1 LEPIERLKDIK
12 KKLVDESTSDEVL
25 VRNFLQW
32 FDAKRR
38 GVWVV
43 SHIRKALESVGL
55 KTEPDFESAYI
66 DSSISFKL
74 KNTDDDSNDTKQT
87 EKEFVGGYDSDPTY
101 RISKLAAANTKPKTV
116 TPQQTLTEAITLMLA
131 NDFSQLPVVI
141 GERDVKGIISW
152 RTIGARLVLN
162 RNGNGLMVKDFME
175 PVKIVTIDSSI
186 FSVIQDIVQSDCV
199 LVKDNKDIITGII
212 TTSDLSEQFGILS
225 RPFLILG
232 EIENYIRK
240 MLDNRFTKEQLLES
254 IDPSDSGREIES
266 ISDLT
271 FGEYL
276 RLIENPGRWE
286 IINLNVD
293 RKLFTSDLDAIRKIR
308 NSVMHFDPDG
318 VDSDDMSK
326 LNQFCEFLRSL
337 ERCGA
342 LEN

>member
-1 LEPIERLKDIK
+1 MQPIERLEDIK
-12 KKLVDESTSDEVL
+12 RKLVDGSTSEGVL
-25 VRNFLQW
+25 VRTFLQW

-43 SHIRKALESVGL
+43 SHIRKALESVEL
-55 KTEPDFESAYI
+55 ETDPDFESAYI
-66 DSSISFKL
+66 DSLISFKL
-74 KNTDDDSNDTKQT
+74 KKPDDDSTATKQT

-101 RISKLAAANTKPKTV
+101 RISKLAAANTKPKAV
-116 TPQQTLTEAITLMLA
+116 TPQQTLSEAITLMLA
-131 NDFSQLPVVI
+131 NDFSQLPVMI

-152 RTIGARLVLN
+152 KTIGARLVLKK
-162 RNGNGLMVKDFME
+162 NGSAVKDFME

-199 LVKDNKDIITGII
+199 LVKDKKNLITGII

-254 IDPSDSGREIES
+254 IDPSDSDRDIES

-276 RLIENPGRWE
+276 RLIENSDRWKV
-286 IINLNVD
+286 INLEVD
-293 RKLFTSDLDAIRKIR
+293 RKIFISDLDAIRKIR

-318 VDSDDMSK
+318 VDVDDMSK